1 MSGGS
6 LRSSLAETHRRSAAP
21 PRSRTHRSP
30 PLSPHLSPSLCISL
44 GTIGTGPLVHA
55 AMSFLLITVL
65 SSLVVHRA
73 EAWGANVKY
82 AVNCPDR
89 CNPERCGGGGGGG
102 GTQRCA
108 RTVLDD
114 CGCCQVCAAGR
125 GEHCYRTVSGMHGVK
140 CGPGLFCEF
149 YKDEDDYG
157 DEYGI
162 CKDCLYGTYGVECRK
177 TCNCKGGICDRET
190 GACLTLS
197 FFAKIA
203 SKLKT
208 EPQTGAEVGS
218 GEIST
223 VHNTD
228 QLTDRSTAPKR
239 LNPR

>member
-1 MSGGS
+1 MHRES
-6 LRSSLAETHRRSAAP
+6 LRSKSPRGAPLLRPSRRPLAPQRP
-21 PRSRTHRSP
+21 QSP
-30 PLSPHLSPSLCISL
+30 PPALRLSLLPSLH
-44 GTIGTGPLVHA
+44 P
-55 AMSFLLITVL
+55 AMSLLLITVL
-65 SSLVVHRA
+65 SSLVAQHA
-73 EAWGANVKY
+73 EAWGTNVKY

-89 CNPERCGGGGGGG
+89 CSAERCG

-157 DEYGI
+157 DEYGV

-190 GACLTLS
+190 GACLTLR

-208 EPQTGAEVGS
+208 EPQAGGEVGS
-218 GEIST
+218 GEVST
-223 VHNTD
+223 AQSTD
-228 QLTDRSTAPKR
+228 QHTDRPSAPKR

>member
-1 MSGGS
+1 MMEASF
-6 LRSSLAETHRRSAAP
+6 HKPSAVRLHP
-21 PRSRTHRSP
+21 
-30 PLSPHLSPSLCISL
+30 
-44 GTIGTGPLVHA
+44 
-55 AMSFLLITVL
+55 AMSFVLLTVL
-65 SSLVVHRA
+65 SSLVVHDA
-73 EAWGANVKY
+73 EAWGASVKY
-82 AVNCPDR
+82 AVNCPDI
-89 CNPERCGGGGGGG
+89 CSAERCGG

-162 CKDCLYGTYGVECRK
+162 CKDCPYGTYGLECRK
-177 TCNCKGGICDRET
+177 PCNCKGGICDRET
-190 GACLTLS
+190 GSCLTLT

-203 SKLKT
+203 SKLRT
-208 EPQTGAEVGS
+208 EQRAGGETGS
-218 GEIST
+218 GEVSSAQS
-223 VHNTD
+223 TD
-228 QLTDRSTAPKR
+228 QRTDRSTAPKR

>member
-1 MSGGS
+1 MS
-6 LRSSLAETHRRSAAP
+6 L
-21 PRSRTHRSP
+21 
-30 PLSPHLSPSLCISL
+30 
-44 GTIGTGPLVHA
+44 
-55 AMSFLLITVL
+55 LLIAVL
-65 SSLVVHRA
+65 SSLLVRDA
-73 EAWGANVKY
+73 GATWGAGVKY

-89 CNPERCGGGGGGG
+89 CSVERCG

-114 CGCCQVCAAGR
+114 CGCCQVCTAGR

-162 CKDCLYGTYGVECRK
+162 CRDCVYGTYGVECRK
-177 TCNCKGGICDRET
+177 ACNCKGGICDRET
-190 GACLTLS
+190 GACLTLK

-203 SKLKT
+203 SKLNT
-208 EPQTGAEVGS
+208 DPDAGAEFGS
-218 GEIST
+218 GEVGAAQSR
-223 VHNTD
+223 D
-228 QLTDRSTAPKR
+228 QHTDRSAAPKR

>member
-1 MSGGS
+1 MLYPATPHPVMS
-6 LRSSLAETHRRSAAP
+6 LLLLA
-21 PRSRTHRSP
+21 
-30 PLSPHLSPSLCISL
+30 
-44 GTIGTGPLVHA
+44 
-55 AMSFLLITVL
+55 VL
-65 SSLVVHRA
+65 SSLMLHDA
-73 EAWGANVKY
+73 EAWSAGVKY

-89 CNPERCGGGGGGG
+89 CSVDRCGD
-102 GTQRCA
+102 TQRCT

-125 GEHCYRTVSGMHGVK
+125 NEHCYRTVSGMHGVK

-162 CKDCLYGTYGVECRK
+162 CKDCPYGTYGVECRM
-177 TCNCKGGICDRET
+177 TCSCKGGVCDRET
-190 GACLTLS
+190 GACLTLT

-208 EPQTGAEVGS
+208 GPQTGSEVGS
-218 GEIST
+218 GQVVAQS
-223 VHNTD
+223 
-228 QLTDRSTAPKR
+228 TDRSTAPKR

>member
-1 MSGGS
+1 MS
-6 LRSSLAETHRRSAAP
+6 L
-21 PRSRTHRSP
+21 
-30 PLSPHLSPSLCISL
+30 
-44 GTIGTGPLVHA
+44 
-55 AMSFLLITVL
+55 LLITVL
-65 SSLVVHRA
+65 SSFLVRDA

-89 CNPERCGGGGGGG
+89 CNTERCG

-162 CKDCLYGTYGVECRK
+162 CKGAF
-177 TCNCKGGICDRET
+177 TC
-190 GACLTLS
+190 S
-197 FFAKIA
+197 
-203 SKLKT
+203 
-208 EPQTGAEVGS
+208 V
-218 GEIST
+218 
-223 VHNTD
+223 
-228 QLTDRSTAPKR
+228 
-239 LNPR
+239 

>member
-1 MSGGS
+1 MRYRS
-6 LRSSLAETHRRSAAP
+6 LHSSLPEAFSTIPKTAALSVSSRSSS
-21 PRSRTHRSP
+21 
-30 PLSPHLSPSLCISL
+30 
-44 GTIGTGPLVHA
+44 
-55 AMSFLLITVL
+55 MSFLLITVL
-65 SSLVVHRA
+65 SSLVVGDA
-73 EAWGANVKY
+73 EAWGVSVKY

-89 CNPERCGGGGGGG
+89 CNPAAC

-157 DEYGI
+157 DEYGV
-162 CKDCLYGTYGVECRK
+162 CKDCLFGTYGVECRK

-190 GACLTLS
+190 GACLTLR
-197 FFAKIA
+197 FFGKLT
-203 SKLKT
+203 SKLKP
-208 EPQTGAEVGS
+208 EIQAEAGS
-218 GEIST
+218 GELST
-223 VHNTD
+223 QQNTV
-228 QLTDRSTAPKR
+228 QHSVKAPKW

>member
-1 MSGGS
+1 
-6 LRSSLAETHRRSAAP
+6 
-21 PRSRTHRSP
+21 
-30 PLSPHLSPSLCISL
+30 
-44 GTIGTGPLVHA
+44 
-55 AMSFLLITVL
+55 MSFLLLTVL
-65 SSLVVHRA
+65 SSLLVHDA
-73 EAWGANVKY
+73 EAWGNNVKY

-89 CNPERCGGGGGGG
+89 CNAERCG
-102 GTQRCA
+102 GTQRCT

-162 CKDCLYGTYGVECRK
+162 CKDCLYGTWGVECRK

-190 GACLTLS
+190 GACLTLK

-203 SKLKT
+203 GKLKT
-208 EPQTGAEVGS
+208 ESQAGGELGS
-218 GEIST
+218 GEVSAAQS
-223 VHNTD
+223 TD
-228 QLTDRSTAPKR
+228 QHTDRSTAQKR

>member
-1 MSGGS
+1 MS
-6 LRSSLAETHRRSAAP
+6 L
-21 PRSRTHRSP
+21 
-30 PLSPHLSPSLCISL
+30 
-44 GTIGTGPLVHA
+44 
-55 AMSFLLITVL
+55 LLITVL
-65 SSLVVHRA
+65 SSLLVRDA

-89 CNPERCGGGGGGG
+89 CNTERCG

-177 TCNCKGGICDRET
+177 TCSCKGGICDRET
-190 GACLTLS
+190 GACLTLK

-203 SKLKT
+203 SNLKS
-208 EPQTGAEVGS
+208 EPQAGVEVGS
-218 GEIST
+218 GEVST
-223 VHNTD
+223 AQSTD
-228 QLTDRSTAPKR
+228 QHTDRSTAQKR

>member
-1 MSGGS
+1 MSV
-6 LRSSLAETHRRSAAP
+6 LLLA
-21 PRSRTHRSP
+21 
-30 PLSPHLSPSLCISL
+30 
-44 GTIGTGPLVHA
+44 
-55 AMSFLLITVL
+55 VL
-65 SSLVVHRA
+65 SSLLVRDA
-73 EAWGANVKY
+73 AAWGANVKY

-89 CNPERCGGGGGGG
+89 CSAGRCGG
-102 GTQRCA
+102 TLRCA

-162 CKDCLYGTYGVECRK
+162 CRDCLYGTYGVECRK

-190 GACLTLS
+190 GACLPVSQL
-197 FFAKIA
+197 FGKIA
-203 SKLKT
+203 SNLRT
-208 EPQTGAEVGS
+208 EPQAGGEVGS
-218 GEIST
+218 GEVSEAQ
-223 VHNTD
+223 HRG
-228 QLTDRSTAPKR
+228 QHTDRSTAPKR

>member
-1 MSGGS
+1 MSHRS
-6 LRSSLAETHRRSAAP
+6 LQSSLPEVICSSVST
-21 PRSRTHRSP
+21 RTKTTAVHTLP
-30 PLSPHLSPSLCISL
+30 ALSLHP
-44 GTIGTGPLVHA
+44 V
-55 AMSFLLITVL
+55 MSFLLITVL
-65 SSLVVHRA
+65 SSLMVQDA
-73 EAWGANVKY
+73 EAWSANVKY

-89 CNPERCGGGGGGG
+89 CNAERCG

-190 GACLTLS
+190 GSCLNLK

-203 SKLKT
+203 SKLKS
-208 EPQTGAEVGS
+208 EPQAGGEVGS
-218 GEIST
+218 GEVST
-223 VHNTD
+223 VQNTD
-228 QLTDRSTAPKR
+228 QHTNRPTAPKR

>member
-1 MSGGS
+1 MRKLAVSKTKLFIADKHTTCNLMISGSVSFRADRCSPLTLSLTALHPVMS
-6 LRSSLAETHRRSAAP
+6 
-21 PRSRTHRSP
+21 
-30 PLSPHLSPSLCISL
+30 
-44 GTIGTGPLVHA
+44 
-55 AMSFLLITVL
+55 LLLLTLL
-65 SSLVVHRA
+65 SSLVLRDA
-73 EAWGANVKY
+73 EAWGAGVKY

-89 CNPERCGGGGGGG
+89 CSVERCGG
-102 GTQRCA
+102 TLRCA

-114 CGCCQVCAAGR
+114 CGCCQVCAAAR

-162 CKDCLYGTYGVECRK
+162 CKDCPYGTYGVECRK
-177 TCNCKGGICDRET
+177 TCSCKGGICDRET
-190 GACLTLS
+190 GACLTLT

-208 EPQTGAEVGS
+208 GPQAGS
-218 GEIST
+218 EINSGQ
-223 VHNTD
+223 VVSA
-228 QLTDRSTAPKR
+228 QSIDRSSAPKR